1 MNDMP
6 FFSDDSQIDALVD
19 QLPQKNLTV
28 RALQTLDF
36 AAPGEW
42 KNTASF
48 DELVTDVT
56 GLTDATQLAQIR
68 NRTNELFAA
77 DECGFQ
83 SAFRVFQ
90 RVDDFDKIL
99 GSVAL
104 VDKLGSKVELLSFLE
119 KVTPSA
125 DTVQA
130 IDLAVKVVSEL
141 LAYVR
146 LNGVPRSVE
155 DFTAVLGEYDGAAKM
170 RLAALIAFDGIIPL
184 GPDFIDRCNDGVC
197 KLNEKGLE
205 ENTTFQ
211 RIKEFLPEGIRS
223 VDFVGLVF
231 NAVSGRLG
239 DFVAKTGMSR
249 ELVISKLQDYVD
261 VSDDKLDYLGAFLDI
276 STNYFEHTGLQTVA
290 AKAVEKAAS
299 EVS

>member
-1 MNDMP
+1 MP
-6 FFSDDSQIDALVD
+6 FFSDNRQIDTLVD

-48 DELVTDVT
+48 DELVTEIT
-56 GLTDATQLAQIR
+56 GSTDPTQLAQIR
-68 NRTNELFAA
+68 NRANELFAD
-77 DECGFQ
+77 DECGFG

-104 VDKLGSKVELLSFLE
+104 VDKLGSKVQMLGFLE
-119 KVTPSA
+119 KVTPKA

-155 DFTAVLGEYDGAAKM
+155 DFTAVLGEYDGAAKI
-170 RLAALIAFDGIIPL
+170 RLAGLIAFDGIIPL

-197 KLNEKGLE
+197 KLNENGLE
-205 ENTTFQ
+205 QNSTFQ
-211 RIKEFLPEGIRS
+211 RIKQYLPEGIRS
-223 VDFVGLVF
+223 VDFIELVF

-249 ELVISKLQDYVD
+249 EMVIDKLKDYVD

-276 STNYFEHTGLQTVA
+276 STNFYEHTGVQTVA
-290 AKAVEKAAS
+290 TKVIKKAAS
-299 EVS
+299 EV